1 MKIILSKNK
10 LIKILQIEKNIGF
23 VPTMGGIHAGHIS
36 LINKSISQC
45 NKTVVSI
52 FINKPQFN
60 KDDDF
65 KSYPRSLEKDILK
78 LKLNKVDY
86 LYLPKTNQIY
96 PHGYN
101 KKIVVN
107 SLEKKLCGKFRP
119 YHFRSVV
126 DVIDRFIKIIKP
138 KKIFLG
144 EKDMQQLKII
154 EDFVKKN
161 KIKSEIIECK
171 TIREK
176 NGIACSS
183 RNFLLSTKESLI
195 ASRIYK
201 IIVEQ
206 KKDVIKKKLSLDKLK
221 NKIYLLGVN
230 KIDYLEMHDVNKLI
244 KPFIKKNNYKIFIAY
259 YLGKTRLIDNI

>member
-1 MKIILSKNK
+1 M
-10 LIKILQIEKNIGF
+10 
-23 VPTMGGIHAGHIS
+23 
-36 LINKSISQC
+36 
-45 NKTVVSI
+45 
-52 FINKPQFN
+52 
-60 KDDDF
+60 
-65 KSYPRSLEKDILK
+65 
-78 LKLNKVDY
+78 
-86 LYLPKTNQIY
+86 PKTNQIY

-101 KKIVVN
+101 KGIVLN

-119 YHFRSVV
+119 NHFRAVV

-138 KKIFLG
+138 KKIYLG

-161 KIKSEIIECK
+161 KIKSKIIECK

-183 RNFLLSTKESLI
+183 RNFFLSTKESFI
-195 ASRIYK
+195 ASQIYK
-201 IIVEQ
+201 IIVKQ
-206 KKDVIKKKLSLDKLK
+206 KKNVIRKKISLNKLK